1 MCEICFVTGVLL
13 KIDSEALETKR
24 SDLPQKCHLHC
35 ALTGDW
41 MKKLLN
47 AAAIV
52 TKSVQARQY
61 LAEKYEKSLDNTT
74 SRVATQAKCRFQVLH
89 GQPSAGSAWNLRC
102 CFGSL
107 FDEGLHEKICIQAS
121 FWTKNHTDTCACSP
135 WSDSPTARDANKLY
149 ILWCVVDAYLNWGR
163 QPALELHF
171 PRVWVQ
177 FSAGSGLA
185 HWREVQLLF
194 VSSVTLCGLLTAHVS
209 TQAMVG

>member
-74 SRVATQAKCRFQVLH
+74 SRVATQAKSRFQVLH
-89 GQPSAGSAWNLRC
+89 GQTSAGSAWNLRC

-121 FWTKNHTDTCACSP
+121 FWTKNHTDTCAR
-135 WSDSPTARDANKLY
+135 PT
-149 ILWCVVDAYLNWGR
+149 
-163 QPALELHF
+163 
-171 PRVWVQ
+171 
-177 FSAGSGLA
+177 
-185 HWREVQLLF
+185 LF
-194 VSSVTLCGLLTAHVS
+194 T
-209 TQAMVG
+209 MVGFANGTRCQWTPYPLVCGRCLFKLGSVASAWTSLPKGLSNIWWR